1 MEQNM
6 EEKVEKLLQEFDR
19 IGIPRERHETDVRA
33 AINDGL
39 SQFAVYDTFQRGDK
53 YMDMEIRV
61 DYNEK
66 LERHSLTAV
75 EAAVLNVKVPAKIAA
90 TDHFKEMEFLLQY
103 PPSADMSQ
111 PNAQE
116 LYQERVTEHGRQ
128 ITDKMQ
134 LLHNEAPEIYDVI
147 AAKYNPITQF
157 EPSPERAAG
166 VEKVLQDNTV
176 SATFSSYYRL
186 QPAEMFNL
194 LTVDNSYVQKR
205 LYKKAPEGQPN
216 NFVGWVQPK
225 LNKVHESGV
234 TQMKLVNDFPLTEKL
249 LSLNLVE
256 VVDAAK
262 FKFLETELRQG
273 GTMIVNNLNKTGDA
287 RISIKADPDGGSV
300 QLTSLKTG
308 RILPHNE
315 FRKDP
320 MVIIQTAEG
329 GVVVGKKEAPEHFEP
344 KTSVSVDRENTLQK
358 KREQQHGS
366 AQATEPVVAD
376 NPTVKETAGVGAENS
391 VKATAAEQTRQEG
404 QKGAKELN
412 GRSGKKQREL
422 KADAGKSQR
431 RHA

>member
-1 MEQNM
+1 MEQNT

-19 IGIPRERHETDVRA
+19 MGIPRERHETDVRA

-66 LERHSLTAV
+66 LERHSLAAV
-75 EAAVLNVKVPAKIAA
+75 EAAILDVKVPAEIAA

-103 PPSADMSQ
+103 PPSVDMSQ

-116 LYQERVTEHGRQ
+116 LYQERATEHARQ
-128 ITDKMQ
+128 ITEKMQ

-166 VEKVLQDNTV
+166 LEKVLQDNTV

-194 LTVDNSYVQKR
+194 LTVENSYVQKR
-205 LYKKAPEGQPN
+205 LYKKAPEGEPN
-216 NFVGWVQPK
+216 NFVVWVQPEFNQ
-225 LNKVHESGV
+225 LHESGS
-234 TQMKLVNDFPLTEKL
+234 TKMKTANDFPLTEKL

-287 RISIKADPDGGSV
+287 RISIKADPVGGSV

-308 RILPHNE
+308 RILPHNDY
-315 FRKDP
+315 RKDP

-329 GVVVGKKEAPEHFEP
+329 SVVVGKKEAPEHFEP
-344 KTSVSVDRENTLQK
+344 KTSVPVDRENTLQK
-358 KREQQHGS
+358 KREQQTGS
-366 AQATEPVVAD
+366 IQATEPVVTD

-412 GRSGKKQREL
+412 GRSGKKAREV
-422 KADAGKSQR
+422 KANTGKSQG